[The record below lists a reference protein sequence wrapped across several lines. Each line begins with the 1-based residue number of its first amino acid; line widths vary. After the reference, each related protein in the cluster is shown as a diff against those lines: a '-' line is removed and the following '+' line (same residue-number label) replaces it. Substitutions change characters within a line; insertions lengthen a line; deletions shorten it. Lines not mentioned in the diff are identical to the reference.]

1 MNPQTFIFI
10 GNSGCGKGTQ
20 TEFLKK
26 YLTEK
31 DENKFPVLHLETG
44 ALFREFIKGNS
55 YSEQLSRDIYA
66 TAMPQPD
73 FLAVWSVSYFLIKNL
88 TGKEHLITD
97 GMSRSLIEA
106 ECIDTALDFY
116 GRKTNVIFLNV
127 SREWSR
133 KHLTARGRSDDTAEG
148 IENRLNWFET
158 DVVPA
163 IEYYRNNP
171 KYNFVEVNGEQGK
184 ERVHEDIVSKLIL
197 F

>member
-20 TEFLKK
+20 AEFLKK
-26 YLTEK
+26 YINEK
-31 DENKFPVLHLETG
+31 DPGKLPILYLTTG
-44 ALFREFIKGNS
+44 GRFREFIKGDS
-55 YSEQLSRDIYA
+55 YSQKLSRDIYSK
-66 TAMPQPD
+66 TLPQPD
-73 FLAVWSVSYFLIKNL
+73 FLVIWSVTNFLLENF

-106 ECIDTALDFY
+106 ECIDTAFDFY

-127 SREWSR
+127 NREWSR
-133 KHLTARGRSDDTAEG
+133 KHLSARGRVDDSPEG

-163 IEYYRNNP
+163 IEYYRNNS

-184 ERVHEDIVSKLIL
+184 EKVHEDIVSKLIL